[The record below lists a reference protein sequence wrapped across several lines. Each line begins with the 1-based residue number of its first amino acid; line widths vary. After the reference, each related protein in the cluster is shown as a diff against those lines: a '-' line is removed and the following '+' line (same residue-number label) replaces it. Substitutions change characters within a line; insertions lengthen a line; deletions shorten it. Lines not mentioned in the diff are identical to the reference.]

1 MYSVYRF
8 ILSLADV
15 DPKLMMEDESLVWAS
30 SDVVIV
36 LQHLNEKIPLRWAK
50 RKNKKVQKQ
59 WEACYSGHLNRFWL
73 LISCFC
79 SYVSETERQHAVP
92 SQVQRHILAGIA
104 SALGGVSA
112 PYEKTSHAHE
122 RPVTNWLWAA
132 GCHPFGP
139 FSNISQMSQMLQD
152 VALVSSVILI
162 CESKIPLNSWW
173 ISWHMV
179 SLIRRGILFMLGLIL
194 LCTKYV
200 KHQR

>member
-1 MYSVYRF
+1 M
-8 ILSLADV
+8 
-15 DPKLMMEDESLVWAS
+15 LMMEDESLVWAT

-50 RKNKKVQKQ
+50 LKPKKVENNDKP
-59 WEACYSGHLNRFWL
+59 AILSIISI

-79 SYVSETERQHAVP
+79 SYVSETERQHAAP

-122 RPVTNWLWAA
+122 RPITNWLWAA

-139 FSNISQMSQMLQD
+139 FSNVSLISQMLQD
-152 VALVSSVILI
+152 VALVSPIIMISEYKLAFKSFWILWDI
-162 CESKIPLNSWW
+162 
-173 ISWHMV
+173 V
-179 SLIRRGILFMLGLIL
+179 S
-194 LCTKYV
+194 
-200 KHQR
+200 